1 MAFIALQWNELTH
14 SSPLDLPNILKFS
27 EKQVFGILA
36 FAEHSHSQGTLAV

>member
-36 FAEHSHSQGTLAV
+36 FPEHSHNPGTL